1 MSEGITTTKKHKHN
15 NDKEQTKMYKR
26 FGNTK

>member
-15 NDKEQTKMYKR
+15 NDKEQTKCIKIC
-26 FGNTK
+26 NTK